1 MITRVLVQAGALQ
14 PDPLVLLTLFLA
26 LQIEPMTRDIA
37 VIMPDVEEV
46 GIFPRRTG
54 HRDGLLAVFTAAQA

>member
-1 MITRVLVQAGALQ
+1 
-14 PDPLVLLTLFLA
+14 
-26 LQIEPMTRDIA
+26 MTRDIA